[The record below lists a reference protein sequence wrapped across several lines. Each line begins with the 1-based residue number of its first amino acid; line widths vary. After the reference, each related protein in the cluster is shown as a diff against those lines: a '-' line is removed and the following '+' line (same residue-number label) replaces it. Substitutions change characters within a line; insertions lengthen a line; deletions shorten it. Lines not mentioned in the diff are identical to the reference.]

1 MLQPK
6 KTKFRKNQKGRTTKL
21 NRRSAK
27 LKFGRYGLKVLEPVR
42 LSRKQLEASRR
53 AIVRRVKKLGKIW
66 VRVFPDLAVSAKP
79 REVRMGKGKGNV
91 SYWASRVSPGTIIFE
106 LDSTV
111 IRGSSPKLMPEEA
124 RAALHAAATKLPCRT
139 KLIDNR

>member
-6 KTKFRKNQKGRTTKL
+6 KTKFRKSQKGRTKSL
-21 NRRSAK
+21 NSRSSK

-42 LSRKQLEASRR
+42 LRRKQLEASRR

-66 VRVFPDLAVSAKP
+66 VRVFPNLAVSAKP

-91 SYWASRVSPGTIIFE
+91 SFWASRVRPGTIIFE

-111 IRGSSPKLMPEEA
+111 ISGSSPKLMPEEA
-124 RAALHAAATKLPCRT
+124 RAALKAAATKLPCRT
-139 KLIDNR
+139 KLIDYR